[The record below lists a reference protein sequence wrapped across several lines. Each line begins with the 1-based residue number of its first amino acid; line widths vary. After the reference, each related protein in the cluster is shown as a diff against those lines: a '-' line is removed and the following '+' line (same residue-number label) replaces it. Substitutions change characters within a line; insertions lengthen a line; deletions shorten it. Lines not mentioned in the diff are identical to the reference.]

1 MLSLTRPRRQLF
13 ATAALLALTVAP
25 TGFVATTAWK
35 VNRPGHTREVEAD
48 LARRLGLFVQLDQVT
63 YPRPGTILYRGVV
76 LRQEEPGRKD
86 SRRAEIARAETLQL
100 RKDGR
105 DLTLQV
111 DGLRLRG
118 GSPKQAIT
126 QIVAML
132 QRIGGSSGFDRIN
145 LAAHSCEMDLG
156 SDALSYSLRDLAGSL
171 QVSATL
177 STITAGYRVV
187 RDDGAGPRCE
197 LTLTRD
203 RKADPARTSLTF
215 KTAEGEPVPATVLA
229 PFFPASENLGS
240 SARLDGELVLRQS
253 GAGEWEAEFKGNL
266 LDVELASLVNQ
277 LAPEHR
283 LSGRARVAVEL
294 ARWADRPGRGPGW
307 VEAKGDLIAGK
318 GTIGVSLLHALKTQM
333 NFKVAERAQGL
344 RNEVDFEKLGL
355 SFAIA
360 PNAEIRLG
368 GGLGEDYL
376 GDAVIVQG
384 QRVTPLVRAPDGV
397 ANVHGLARALGTEA
411 LSRPDLLT
419 PGTTESQFLQR
430 SLPAPIHR
438 IAGAGPLN
446 AN

>member
-25 TGFVATTAWK
+25 TGFVASTAWK
-35 VNRPGHTREVEAD
+35 VNRPEYTREVEAD
-48 LARRLGLFVQLDQVT
+48 LARRLGLFVQLDEVS
-63 YPRPGTILYRGVV
+63 YPKPGTILYRGVV

-100 RKDGR
+100 RRDGR
-105 DLTLQV
+105 ELTLQV

-118 GSPKQAIT
+118 PSPKQAIA
-126 QIVAML
+126 QVVSLL

-156 SDALSYSLRDLAGSL
+156 SHALSYSLRDLAGSL
-171 QVSATL
+171 QVNATL

-187 RDDGAGPRCE
+187 RDDGTGPRCE

-203 RKADPARTSLTF
+203 RKAEPARTSLTF
-215 KTAEGEPVPATVLA
+215 KTAEGEPVPAAVLD
-229 PFFPASENLGS
+229 PFFLASENLGS
-240 SARLDGELVLRQS
+240 SAKLDGELVLRQS
-253 GAGEWEAEFKGNL
+253 GVGDWEAEFKGNL

-283 LSGRARVAVEL
+283 LSGHARVAVEF

-307 VEAKGDLIAGK
+307 VEARGDLLSGK

-333 NFKVAERAQGL
+333 NFKVAERAEA
-344 RNEVDFEKLGL
+344 RRIEVDFEKLGL

-360 PNAEIRLG
+360 PNAEIRLS
-368 GGLGEDYL
+368 GGLGEEYL

-384 QRVTPLVRAPDGV
+384 QRITPLVRAPDGV

-419 PGTTESQFLQR
+419 PSTAESQFLQR